1 MSGAAAPVTEQQV
14 QEELVRLDSYRAQL
28 NAMLQ
33 QHQYLQASRSDHV
46 RAKESLEGLDQV
58 GDSAELLVPIG
69 GETFLRGAAQPGSKL
84 LIGIGSG
91 VVVELERPKVEEIL
105 AQRLTKI
112 DEASQDLEQQIR
124 TLDERIQLLSR
135 RLEAVTQGG
144 EASGLALDHVGGD

>member
-1 MSGAAAPVTEQQV
+1 VSGAAAPVTEQQV

-46 RAKESLEGLDQV
+46 RAKESLEGLERS
-58 GDSAELLVPIG
+58 GDATELLIPIG

-84 LIGIGSG
+84 LVGIGSG
-91 VVVELERPKVEEIL
+91 IVVELERPKVQEIL
-105 AQRLTKI
+105 AERLTKI
-112 DEASQDLEQQIR
+112 DEAAQDLEAQIR
-124 TLDERIQLLSR
+124 TLDERIQILSR

-144 EASGLALDHVGGD
+144 EGPGLALDNVGRD